1 MPKTWIS
8 FDLSKLVVEECCTWS
23 EAVCVSGRGLCTSK
37 NVGISNI
44 YRGENPLRRIS
55 KGSRAT
61 IVVPGLVDPK
71 SGPQGVRPMD
81 NTVDIP

>member
-1 MPKTWIS
+1 MR
-8 FDLSKLVVEECCTWS
+8 VE
-23 EAVCVSGRGLCTSK
+23 AGPVRARGLHTSK

-55 KGSRAT
+55 KVSWAT

-71 SGPQGVRPMD
+71 SWPQGVRPME
-81 NTVDIP
+81 NRVDIP

>member
-1 MPKTWIS
+1 MYR
-8 FDLSKLVVEECCTWS
+8 V
-23 EAVCVSGRGLCTSK
+23 EAVSVRNRGLYTSK

-55 KGSRAT
+55 KVSWAT

-71 SGPQGVRPMD
+71 SGPQGVHPME
-81 NTVDIP
+81 NRVDIP

>member
-1 MPKTWIS
+1 M
-8 FDLSKLVVEECCTWS
+8 VEERCMRT
-23 EAVCVSGRGLCTSK
+23 EAVCVSGRGLHTSE

-55 KGSRAT
+55 KVSRAT

-71 SGPQGVRPMD
+71 SGPQGVHPME
-81 NTVDIP
+81 NMVDIP

>member
-1 MPKTWIS
+1 M
-8 FDLSKLVVEECCTWS
+8 VEECCIQA
-23 EAVCVSGRGLCTSK
+23 EAPAVRRSGQYTSK

-55 KGSRAT
+55 KVSRAT

-71 SGPQGVRPMD
+71 SGPQGVRPME

>member
-1 MPKTWIS
+1 M
-8 FDLSKLVVEECCTWS
+8 VEERCMRAEAGLVRARGQHTS
-23 EAVCVSGRGLCTSK
+23 E

-55 KGSRAT
+55 KVSRAT

-71 SGPQGVRPMD
+71 SGPQGVHPMK
-81 NTVDIP
+81 NMVDIP

>member
-1 MPKTWIS
+1 MQAEAG
-8 FDLSKLVVEECCTWS
+8 LVR
-23 EAVCVSGRGLCTSK
+23 ARGQHTSK

-55 KGSRAT
+55 KVSRAT

-71 SGPQGVRPMD
+71 SGPQRVRPME

>member
-1 MPKTWIS
+1 MDQS
-8 FDLSKLVVEECCTWS
+8 ASGGLVVEECCMRL
-23 EAVCVSGRGLCTSK
+23 EAAGVSRRGLHTSK

-71 SGPQGVRPMD
+71 SGPQGVHPME

>member
-1 MPKTWIS
+1 M
-8 FDLSKLVVEECCTWS
+8 VEECCLQV
-23 EAVCVSGRGLCTSK
+23 EVGPVRARGQQTSK

-71 SGPQGVRPMD
+71 SGPQGVHPME
-81 NTVDIP
+81 NMVDIP

>member
-1 MPKTWIS
+1 
-8 FDLSKLVVEECCTWS
+8 VVEECCTQA
-23 EAVCVSGRGLCTSK
+23 EGVCVSGAGQCTSK

-55 KGSRAT
+55 KVSRAT

-71 SGPQGVRPMD
+71 SGPQGVHPME
-81 NTVDIP
+81 NMVDIP

>member
-1 MPKTWIS
+1 M
-8 FDLSKLVVEECCTWS
+8 VEECCART
-23 EAVCVSGRGLCTSK
+23 EAVCVSGRGQRTSK

-55 KGSRAT
+55 KVSRAT

-71 SGPQGVRPMD
+71 SGPQEVRPME
-81 NTVDIP
+81 NMVDIP

>member
-1 MPKTWIS
+1 M
-8 FDLSKLVVEECCTWS
+8 VEECCIQV
-23 EAVCVSGRGLCTSK
+23 EGVCVSGAGQYTSK

-55 KGSRAT
+55 KVSWAT

-71 SGPQGVRPMD
+71 SGPQEVHPME
-81 NTVDIP
+81 NMVDIP

>member
-1 MPKTWIS
+1 MYRA
-8 FDLSKLVVEECCTWS
+8 
-23 EAVCVSGRGLCTSK
+23 EAGSVRTRGLYTSK

-55 KGSRAT
+55 KVSWAT

-71 SGPQGVRPMD
+71 SRPQEVGPMENR
-81 NTVDIP
+81 VDIP